1 MNSYYR
7 EKNAESL
14 NTYKS
19 QIETEAETL
28 SRFKEDI
35 EIIESTISKYDR
47 RIDKKR
53 RNLCEVLDQISLYTL
68 EPAEQ
73 QSKCL
78 PLYLRN
84 TASSSISRHSSRP
97 TDLLLKGPR
106 SIIQNEEA
114 FNPPER
120 EKRS

>member
-1 MNSYYR
+1 M
-7 EKNAESL
+7 
-14 NTYKS
+14 
-19 QIETEAETL
+19 
-28 SRFKEDI
+28 
-35 EIIESTISKYDR
+35 
-47 RIDKKR
+47 
-53 RNLCEVLDQISLYTL
+53 

-106 SIIQNEEA
+106 SIIENEDSLNLA
-114 FNPPER
+114 ER
-120 EKRS
+120 EKR